1 MKKPSIQVAHTRLA
15 HAAGCAGLALAALA
29 AAVPALAQSSS
40 TGATRGTYNDS
51 NAYSLLPY
59 TRSGYVGINVGQTD
73 FNTDCGIGPYSCEKS
88 KAGLSVYTG
97 GLLNEWLGAEV
108 GYIHTGHADRS
119 GGETRGQ
126 GVSLKAVLRAPVG
139 PFNAFVKGGA
149 IYGETKV
156 SSGAL
161 SNINTGKRRG
171 WGGTYGAG
179 LGFDFT
185 PNQGVVLEWA
195 RNQFLFS
202 GTGRQDVD
210 TTSLGYVYRF

>member
-1 MKKPSIQVAHTRLA
+1 MSKTMNKNPARRHLA
-15 HAAGCAGLALAALA
+15 RAAGCAGLALAALA
-29 AAVPALAQSSS
+29 ATLPAQAQSSRS
-40 TGATRGTYNDS
+40 SSYNDP

-59 TRSGYVGINVGQTD
+59 TRSGYVGINVGQSEFD
-73 FNTDCGIGPYSCEKS
+73 SDCGIGAYACEKS
-88 KAGLSVYTG
+88 RAGFSVYTG

-108 GYIHTGHADRS
+108 GAIYTGQADRS

-126 GVSLKAVLRAPVG
+126 GLTLKAVLRAPIG

-156 SSGAL
+156 SAGAL

-195 RNQFLFS
+195 RHQFLFPA
-202 GTGRQDVD
+202 TGRQNVD